1 MDDTLLLERKI
12 LNDQVFIWL
21 HFGAHPVRR
30 ENPTGYV
37 LGKIFDSADRQWLG
51 PGHADGGDEDA
62 ASAADEAGAADI
74 LPGQPIDLAPW
85 SALVFE
91 KKQ

>member
-1 MDDTLLLERKI
+1 MIVYPAMDDTLLLERNI

-21 HFGAHPVRR
+21 HFGGQPVCR
-30 ENPTGYV
+30 ENPTGHV

-51 PGHADGGDEDA
+51 PGHADTA
-62 ASAADEAGAADI
+62 REAGAADI

>member
-1 MDDTLLLERKI
+1 MIVYPAMDDTLLLERKI
-12 LNDQVFIWL
+12 LDDQVFIWL
-21 HFGAHPVRR
+21 HFGGQPVRR
-30 ENPTGYV
+30 ENSTGHV

-51 PGHADGGDEDA
+51 PGHADAVG
-62 ASAADEAGAADI
+62 EAGAADI
-74 LPGQPIDLAPW
+74 LPGQLIDLAPW

>member
-1 MDDTLLLERKI
+1 MIVYPAMDDTLLLERKI

-21 HFGAHPVRR
+21 HFGADPVRL
-30 ENPTGYV
+30 ENPTGQV

-51 PGHADGGDEDA
+51 PCLSADT
-62 ASAADEAGAADI
+62 DI
-74 LPGQPIDLAPW
+74 LPGHPIDLAPW